1 MYNELKSILINE
13 DLSPSAKCLAI
24 ACLVEGFTSMDDV
37 LPSKMQKYGMSSSTI
52 TKMKKILPW
61 DEICKLQKA
70 EEKVTS

>member
-1 MYNELKSILINE
+1 MYNELKNILINE

-70 EEKVTS
+70 EEKAAS

>member
-1 MYNELKSILINE
+1 MHNKLKSILTNE

-70 EEKVTS
+70 EEKVAS

>member
-1 MYNELKSILINE
+1 MYNKLKGILTNE

-24 ACLVEGFTSMDDV
+24 ACLVEGFTSMDNV

-70 EEKVTS
+70 EEKVAS